1 VEIRKISDGSGL
13 LRCTRRDGTECWQK
27 QRRHGI
33 HFAFH
38 DLTHFAV
45 ETVLGY
51 RDGFFSLLAQGWEME
66 DTTGKGARGPLPPG
80 ALEVE
85 TLVGT
90 LDAERASGALL
101 TAAEFNELAALQ
113 ASNGGRPVP
122 RCLSDT
128 EIQAV
133 RKRLSE
139 LFREWQKVKDGSE
152 LVLELQEDENHGD
165 AIVLRAIGQTGQRV
179 RS

>member
-1 VEIRKISDGSGL
+1 MRVEIRKTADGSGL
-13 LRCTRRDGTECWQK
+13 LRCTRRDGTVCWQK
-27 QRRHGI
+27 QRRHGV

-51 RDGFFSLLAQGWEME
+51 RDGFFGLLAQGWEME
-66 DTTGKGARGPLPPG
+66 DTTGKGARGPLPAG

-85 TLVGT
+85 TLVGA
-90 LDAERASGALL
+90 LDAERACGTLL
-101 TAAEFNELAALQ
+101 TTSEFNEMAALQ
-113 ASNGGRPVP
+113 ALNGGRPAP

-133 RKRLSE
+133 RKRRSE
-139 LFREWQKVKDGSE
+139 LFREWQEVKEGSE
-152 LVLELQEDENHGD
+152 LVLEL
-165 AIVLRAIGQTGQRV
+165 
-179 RS
+179 

>member
-1 VEIRKISDGSGL
+1 MQVEIRKSADGSGL
-13 LRCTRRDGTECWQK
+13 LRCTRQDGTVCWQK
-27 QRRHGI
+27 QKRYGV

-51 RDGFFSLLAQGWEME
+51 KEGFFGLIAHGWEME
-66 DTTGKGARGPLPPG
+66 DTTGKGSRGPLPAG

-90 LDAERASGALL
+90 LDAERACGTLL
-101 TAAEFNELAALQ
+101 TAAEFNEMVALQ
-113 ASNGGRPVP
+113 ASNGSRPAP
-122 RCLSDT
+122 RSLSDG

-133 RKRLSE
+133 RKRRSE
-139 LFREWQKVKDGSE
+139 LFRQWQEVKEGSE
-152 LVLELQEDENHGD
+152 LVLEL
-165 AIVLRAIGQTGQRV
+165 V
-179 RS
+179 

>member
-1 VEIRKISDGSGL
+1 VRVELRKTADGTGL
-13 LRCTRRDGTECWQK
+13 LRCSRRDGTVCWQK

-51 RDGFFSLLAQGWEME
+51 RDGFFGLLAQGWEVE
-66 DTTGKGARGPLPPG
+66 DTTGKGARGPLPPE

-85 TLVGT
+85 TLVGA
-90 LDAERASGALL
+90 LDAERASGVLF
-101 TAAEFNELAALQ
+101 TEAEFNEMAALQ
-113 ASNGGRPVP
+113 ASNGGRPAP
-122 RCLSDT
+122 RCLSDA

-133 RKRLSE
+133 RKRRSE
-139 LFREWQKVKDGSE
+139 LFRQWQEVKEGSE
-152 LVLELQEDENHGD
+152 LVLELREQECH
-165 AIVLRAIGQTGQRV
+165 AILN
-179 RS
+179 S

>member
-1 VEIRKISDGSGL
+1 MRVEIRKTADGSGL
-13 LRCTRRDGTECWQK
+13 LRCTRRDGSVCWQK
-27 QRRHGI
+27 QRRHGV

-51 RDGFFSLLAQGWEME
+51 RDGFFGLLAQGWEME

-85 TLVGT
+85 ALVGA
-90 LDAERASGALL
+90 LDAERACGSLL
-101 TAAEFNELAALQ
+101 TADEFNEMAALQ
-113 ASNGGRPVP
+113 AANGGRPAP
-122 RCLSDT
+122 RCLTDA

-133 RKRLSE
+133 RKRRSE
-139 LFREWQKVKDGSE
+139 LFGDWQEVKDGSE
-152 LVLELQEDENHGD
+152 LVLELPDRET
-165 AIVLRAIGQTGQRV
+165 RAIL
-179 RS
+179 SS